1 MLLNKKEKEELVIK
15 LANEGLTTR
24 QIAKEVRISL
34 RTIGKILNKSTDDV
48 APDDED
54 LKKQRQLRGLS
65 PYAQAFQMFQLNKPL
80 TDVAIS
86 LDIATNTVLYY
97 YKDYLR
103 LVNMRRLLSIY
114 NELKDDLPLFIH
126 LHRRIKKEKLTK
138 QDVADIIEYQSQLI
152 DLDKKV
158 DFYNNHI
165 KGLMIQIEYLEN
177 EYDELNKKVNVI
189 ET

>member
-34 RTIGKILNKSTDDV
+34 RAIGKILNKATGDDV
-48 APDDED
+48 ADNEEEEA
-54 LKKQRQLRGLS
+54 KIQKQMKDLS
-65 PYAQAFQMFQLNKPL
+65 PYARAFKMFQLNKPL
-80 TDVAIS
+80 TDVAIN
-86 LDIATNTVLYY
+86 LDIDTNTVLYY

-103 LVNMRRLLSIY
+103 LVNMRRLVTVY
-114 NELKDDLPLFIH
+114 EELKDDLPLFIH
-126 LHRRIKKEKLTK
+126 LYRRIKKERLTK
-138 QDVADIIEYQSQLI
+138 QDVTDIIEYQRQLK

-165 KGLMIQIEYLEN
+165 ESLIKRIVKLEN
-177 EYDELNKKVNVI
+177 E
-189 ET
+189 

>member
-1 MLLNKKEKEELVIK
+1 LLLNKKEKEVLVLK

-34 RTIGKILNKSTDDV
+34 RTIGKILNKATGDDV
-48 APDDED
+48 AANEEED
-54 LKKQRQLRGLS
+54 IKKQRRLRDLS
-65 PYAQAFQMFQLNKPL
+65 PYAQAFQMFQLHKPL

-103 LVNMRRLLSIY
+103 LVNMRRLVTVY
-114 NELKDDLPLFIH
+114 EELKDDLPLFIH
-126 LHRRIKKEKLTK
+126 LYRRIKKERLTK
-138 QDVADIIEYQSQLI
+138 QDVTDIIEYQRQLK

-165 KGLMIQIEYLEN
+165 ESLIKRIVKLEN
-177 EYDELNKKVNVI
+177 E
-189 ET
+189 

>member
-34 RTIGKILNKSTDDV
+34 RAIGKILNKATGDDV
-48 APDDED
+48 ADNEEEEA
-54 LKKQRQLRGLS
+54 KIQKQMKDLS
-65 PYAQAFQMFQLNKPL
+65 PYAQAFKMFQLNKPL
-80 TDVAIS
+80 TDVAIN
-86 LDIATNTVLYY
+86 LDIDTNTVLYY

-103 LVNMRRLLSIY
+103 LVNMRRLVTVY
-114 NELKDDLPLFIH
+114 EELKDDLPLFIH
-126 LHRRIKKEKLTK
+126 LYRRIKKERLTK
-138 QDVADIIEYQSQLI
+138 QDVTDIIEYQRQLK

-165 KGLMIQIEYLEN
+165 ESLIKRIVKLEN
-177 EYDELNKKVNVI
+177 E
-189 ET
+189 